1 MTTFLADAMLGR
13 LAKWLRILGYDT
25 LYGARWDDNE
35 LARRAR
41 AEGRVLLTR
50 DGELAR
56 RRGLRV
62 LFISQQELE
71 PQLAEVLAAYPPPLD
86 GLFSRCPEC
95 NALLQDIPKEG
106 VRGQVPP
113 YVYETQQRFRQ
124 CPACQRFYWQGT
136 HWQRMR
142 ERLAELEQSCREP
155 KGREE
160 FPSFGR
166 APEPGI

>member
-25 LYGARWDDNE
+25 LYGVHWDDNE
-35 LARRAR
+35 LARRSR

-62 LFISQQELE
+62 LFIHQQELE
-71 PQLAEVLAAYPPPLD
+71 PQLAEVLAAYPPPPE

-95 NALLQDIPKEG
+95 NAPLQDVPKEAA
-106 VRGQVPP
+106 REQVPP
-113 YVYETQQRFRQ
+113 YVYQTQARFRRCPQ
-124 CPACQRFYWQGT
+124 CLRLYWQGT

-142 ERLAELEQSCREP
+142 ERLAELVRP
-155 KGREE
+155 R
-160 FPSFGR
+160 
-166 APEPGI
+166 